1 MSSDWK
7 IYTRTGDKGETS
19 LIGGRR
25 VPKHDLQIEAY
36 GTVDELNSFI
46 GLIHAKMPADE
57 AGRITMLEVM
67 DRLFTLESLLAE
79 DKAPDPEGK
88 RKRKALPGLFPEDVT
103 LLEKE
108 IDRMNEDLP
117 ALSSFILP
125 GGSESAAL
133 CHVARCVCRRAERI
147 TLRLSEEHPF
157 DPLILQYLNRL
168 SDYLFVLAR
177 YMNKL
182 EAGEEILW
190 KPRV

>member
-25 VPKHDLQIEAY
+25 VPKYDLQIEAY

-46 GLIHAKMPADE
+46 GMIHAKIAADE
-57 AGRITMLEVM
+57 AGRITLLEVM

-88 RKRKALPGLFPEDVT
+88 RKTRPLPGLYPGDVS
-103 LLEKE
+103 LLEHE
-108 IDRMNEDLP
+108 IDRMNETLP

-125 GGSESAAL
+125 GGTETAAL

-147 TLRLSEEHPF
+147 TLRLWEELRF

-177 YMNKL
+177 YLNRM
-182 EAGEEILW
+182 EGGEEVLW
-190 KPRV
+190 KAKT